1 MNDYIYNSKNI
12 EVVKSYIQ
20 ECKQDFED
28 GNFKKENLDLLDDCI
43 VFVQGGKEEIELFSK
58 ISISFGEYKKAYNFI
73 SHNINNEGVTKE
85 EKIKLRD
92 LQQHI
97 KYAIKKE
104 NALNLIMQGQKN
116 VQYIVSHTGVRG
128 SDVIALRKSIKN
140 DNKLYTGN
148 NNVEE
153 GR

>member
-1 MNDYIYNSKNI
+1 M
-12 EVVKSYIQ
+12 
-20 ECKQDFED
+20 
-28 GNFKKENLDLLDDCI
+28 
-43 VFVQGGKEEIELFSK
+43 
-58 ISISFGEYKKAYNFI
+58 
-73 SHNINNEGVTKE
+73 
-85 EKIKLRD
+85 
-92 LQQHI
+92 QQHI